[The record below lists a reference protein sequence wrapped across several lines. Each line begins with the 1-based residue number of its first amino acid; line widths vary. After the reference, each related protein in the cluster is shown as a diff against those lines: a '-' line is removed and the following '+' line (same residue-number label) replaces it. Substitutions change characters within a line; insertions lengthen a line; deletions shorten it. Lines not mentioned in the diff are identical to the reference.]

1 MTDKIIPEYSSNQID
16 IPKFNFG
23 ELVQK
28 VEIGI
33 IPGDNPRVDSG
44 IGILFKNRF
53 KSYSGLV

>member
-28 VEIGI
+28 VEIPEWKGTSTKYI
-33 IPGDNPRVDSG
+33 NMNMQGEEPHEVLN
-44 IGILFKNRF
+44 FE
-53 KSYSGLV
+53 